1 MAFSKLF
8 YFVSYHCCCSFFYND
23 NTIKVSLTQI
33 ILKKLKKVVDN
44 EKIKVYT

>member
-1 MAFSKLF
+1 MLLL
-8 YFVSYHCCCSFFYND
+8 FYND

-33 ILKKLKKVVDN
+33 FLKKLKKVVDN